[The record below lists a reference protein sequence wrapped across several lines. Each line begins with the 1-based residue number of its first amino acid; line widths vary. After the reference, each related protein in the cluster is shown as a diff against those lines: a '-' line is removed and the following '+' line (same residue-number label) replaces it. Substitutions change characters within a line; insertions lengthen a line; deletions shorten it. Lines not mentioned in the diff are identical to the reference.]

1 LIDPK
6 EGNPFP
12 LDAFDQPRP
21 WRRRIKVP
29 GAHII
34 IRIFATVGPFRVVG
48 KVINGFQEGYAL
60 ELYFINP
67 FRIREAVIAEP
78 SETFL
83 CGSAP
88 VITREFSERALE
100 PARPLAEIKILIGME
115 AEHLD
120 GGKGKPDE
128 NHRKKEGAE
137 SRRLFP

>member
-1 LIDPK
+1 LVDPK
-6 EGNPFP
+6 KWNAFP
-12 LDAFDQPRP
+12 LNAFDQPGTLGLG
-21 WRRRIKVP
+21 VEDL
-29 GAHII
+29 GAYII
-34 IRIFATVGPFRVVG
+34 IRILKTEGPFHVEG
-48 KVINGFQEGYAL
+48 K
-60 ELYFINP
+60 
-67 FRIREAVIAEP
+67 IRNDFERGNSLDVDAVKLGWVCETVFEEP
-78 SETFL
+78 LETFL

-88 VITREFSERALE
+88 VIAWKFSERALE